1 VHIPLGVLDF
11 DGPKVKSPPRFTPL
25 PWQSLGNFP
34 GSLGRYMWA
43 DRKVPVLTIELKG
56 NEDIKKLEA
65 FDRLQDISGT
75 VAIQADQ
82 LNTKKSK

>member
-1 VHIPLGVLDF
+1 
-11 DGPKVKSPPRFTPL
+11 
-25 PWQSLGNFP
+25 
-34 GSLGRYMWA
+34 MWR

-56 NEDIKKLEA
+56 NDGLKRLED

-82 LNTKKSK
+82 LLGDKSKKR